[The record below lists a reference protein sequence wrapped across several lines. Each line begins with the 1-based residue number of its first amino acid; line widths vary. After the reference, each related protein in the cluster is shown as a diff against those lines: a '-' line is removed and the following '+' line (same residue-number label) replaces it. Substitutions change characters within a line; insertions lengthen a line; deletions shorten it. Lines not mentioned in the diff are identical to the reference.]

1 MDKIGVTTEEA
12 MHGKECIWFVASI
25 LHALLFH
32 GTAELR
38 VKDRKSYA
46 TPWMI
51 DYLEAICS
59 GAVIGGVTIGKG
71 SIVAAGAVVLRDVP
85 EGCIVEGV
93 PARVIRKIDEKDRI
107 DVWKTYQE
115 KHHPPLSARPGKIC
129 RRGIPVLRSR
139 VSRPH
144 SSPSECKAPLPRN
157 FRGGRAFCHVLSF
170 SLRARKSRFL
180 SEPVMGRGE
189 YYEKVVA
196 VCHFPLDSFK
206 IPVLCVRILSG
217 L

>member
-1 MDKIGVTTEEA
+1 MTAQEAEDRYHKHDCVEKAFEALKSHLEMDKIGVTTEEA

-85 EGCIVEGV
+85 VGCIVGGV

-115 KHHPPLSARPGKIC
+115 KT
-129 RRGIPVLRSR
+129 IPR
-139 VSRPH
+139 
-144 SSPSECKAPLPRN
+144 
-157 FRGGRAFCHVLSF
+157 
-170 SLRARKSRFL
+170 SLRDREKSA
-180 SEPVMGRGE
+180 GE
-189 YYEKVVA
+189 E
-196 VCHFPLDSFK
+196 S
-206 IPVLCVRILSG
+206 RS
-217 L
+217 